1 MGEDFE
7 DSVDTSSF
15 DDISTD
21 TTDTSSFSDPVD
33 VGDMM
38 DDIPAEPLESFDVE
52 PLDSSFETELPTAE
66 ATDIDSLMDGAA
78 DTYMTE
84 EVPSD
89 TLDSSGLDPSDLSS
103 DIDDYEMDA
112 GSDMVDLMD
121 KAAMESLDDVSLDSS
136 EANETNEDD
145 IEALMND
152 AETVSEADENLPTT
166 ETNAFDGGEE
176 TEIEVESILNTE
188 EVPSSEASDLQDDIP
203 SDITEDAS
211 ELLDV
216 SDLMDETE
224 INDPGSFVDES
235 LENTTITDEMTEMS
249 PAEADIKDEVATDEI
264 SDIDEPSDSIVD
276 KTDADN
282 NIDIQEIQQDTQEET
297 EMTLDMKDTPLD
309 AELSAYD
316 QLAYY
321 YNSHNYGQQD
331 YAEYSKD
338 PEWQELNNAYLQEQG
353 REPVDYSNGE
363 APLDAELPAYDQL
376 EDYYNSHNYGQQDY
390 AEYSKDPEWQE
401 LNNAYLQEQGREP
414 VDYSNGEAPNINDIR
429 DELIAA
435 GIPEGGSE
443 LDAILANEQAG
454 INMSNNSKTEGNI
467 IEEDMNDLLSREPLE
482 QSDSDVYK
490 AKTNSEI
497 PIIQEDGT
505 VDTLE
510 NIMNR
515 VDQDTPAEHLDAE
528 PYKATP
534 ISEIPIAQEGGTVD
548 TLENIMNRVD
558 QDTPTEHLDV
568 EPYKTIPLSDTT
580 VVQED
585 SAVDSLESLM
595 DQEEQEM
602 NNGSYDSAPEA
613 LSSEELPNQSRIDEL
628 KAEKEELLS
637 LKEQLLEYQQ
647 EHPKEIDQD
656 EGAIVRVLKK
666 DGSDTSVVHHDYE
679 AELAD
684 LDKGITEWQKV
695 QEEWAAGLN
704 EGLKQISE
712 NPNLSEAER
721 AELIKDNYAKRDLF
735 SQNYDKEFAELQA
748 AREELAGKVSSS
760 QLDATNAV
768 QEIDVTDVPKLE
780 DVSDWINDINPN
792 YDPFDWQSPYSNN
805 CGSCAFAVEQR
816 LDGNTDIS
824 ATSENIG
831 TIEEMNKIT
840 GMEQVAMSPD
850 EIKDYLVSQGP
861 GSHGIVGIDRVSG
874 PGHWFNAYYDGEKVV
889 AIDGQTGEIN
899 DWPPDYGDVTNWDIS
914 VRKEEA

>member
-297 EMTLDMKDTPLD
+297 EMTFDMKDTPLD

-316 QLAYY
+316 QLA
-321 YNSHNYGQQD
+321 
-331 YAEYSKD
+331 
-338 PEWQELNNAYLQEQG
+338 
-353 REPVDYSNGE
+353 
-363 APLDAELPAYDQL
+363 
-376 EDYYNSHNYGQQDY
+376 DYYNSHNYGQQDY

-414 VDYSNGEAPNINDIR
+414 VDYSNGEVPNINDIR

-490 AKTNSEI
+490 AKPNSEI

-534 ISEIPIAQEGGTVD
+534 ISEIPIVQEGGTVD

-568 EPYKTIPLSDTT
+568 EPYKAIPLSDTT

-704 EGLKQISE
+704 EGLKQINE

>member
-235 LENTTITDEMTEMS
+235 LENTTITDEITEMS

-316 QLAYY
+316 QLAY
-321 YNSHNYGQQD
+321 
-331 YAEYSKD
+331 
-338 PEWQELNNAYLQEQG
+338 
-353 REPVDYSNGE
+353 
-363 APLDAELPAYDQL
+363 
-376 EDYYNSHNYGQQDY
+376 YYNSHNYGQQDY

-647 EHPKEIDQD
+647 EHPKETDQD

-704 EGLKQISE
+704 EGLKQINE

-889 AIDGQTGEIN
+889 AMDGQTGEIN

>member
-38 DDIPAEPLESFDVE
+38 DDIPTEPIESFDVE
-52 PLDSSFETELPTAE
+52 PLDNSFETELPTAE
-66 ATDIDSLMDGAA
+66 TTDIDSLMDGAA
-78 DTYMTE
+78 DTYTTE

-112 GSDMVDLMD
+112 GSDIADLMD
-121 KAAMESLDDVSLDSS
+121 EAAMESLDDVSLDSS

-211 ELLDV
+211 EQLDV

-235 LENTTITDEMTEMS
+235 LDNTTITDEMTEVS

-264 SDIDEPSDSIVD
+264 SDIDEPSDFIVD

-297 EMTLDMKDTPLD
+297 EMTLDMKDTTLD

-316 QLAYY
+316 QLA
-321 YNSHNYGQQD
+321 
-331 YAEYSKD
+331 
-338 PEWQELNNAYLQEQG
+338 
-353 REPVDYSNGE
+353 
-363 APLDAELPAYDQL
+363 
-376 EDYYNSHNYGQQDY
+376 DYYNSHNYGQQDY

-401 LNNAYLQEQGREP
+401 LNNAYLQELEREP

-435 GIPEGGSE
+435 GIPEGSSE

-454 INMSNNSKTEGNI
+454 IDMSNNSKTEGNI

-490 AKTNSEI
+490 AKPNSEI

-515 VDQDTPAEHLDAE
+515 VDQDTH
-528 PYKATP
+528 K
-534 ISEIPIAQEGGTVD
+534 
-548 TLENIMNRVD
+548 
-558 QDTPTEHLDV
+558 EHLDV
-568 EPYKTIPLSDTT
+568 EPYKAIPLSDTT

-585 SAVDSLESLM
+585 GAVDSLESLM

-679 AELAD
+679 AELVD

-704 EGLKQISE
+704 EELKQINE
-712 NPNLSEAER
+712 NPNFSEAER

>member
-1 MGEDFE
+1 MGEDFD

-15 DDISTD
+15 DEISTD
-21 TTDTSSFSDPVD
+21 TTDTSGFSEPVD
-33 VGDMM
+33 VGSMM

-78 DTYMTE
+78 DTYTTE

-89 TLDSSGLDPSDLSS
+89 TLDSSVLDPSDLSS

-112 GSDMVDLMD
+112 GSDIADLMD
-121 KAAMESLDDVSLDSS
+121 EAAMESLDDVSLDSS

-211 ELLDV
+211 EQLDV

-235 LENTTITDEMTEMS
+235 LENTTITDEMTEVS

-264 SDIDEPSDSIVD
+264 SDIDEPSDSIVG
-276 KTDADN
+276 KTDTDN

-316 QLAYY
+316 QLA
-321 YNSHNYGQQD
+321 
-331 YAEYSKD
+331 
-338 PEWQELNNAYLQEQG
+338 
-353 REPVDYSNGE
+353 
-363 APLDAELPAYDQL
+363 
-376 EDYYNSHNYGQQDY
+376 DYYNSHNYGQQDY

-401 LNNAYLQEQGREP
+401 LNNAYLQELGREP

-435 GIPEGGSE
+435 GIPEGSSE

-454 INMSNNSKTEGNI
+454 IDMSNNSKTEGNI

-490 AKTNSEI
+490 AKPNSEI

-515 VDQDTPAEHLDAE
+515 VDQDTPKEHLDAE

-534 ISEIPIAQEGGTVD
+534 ISEIPIVQEDGTVD

-558 QDTPTEHLDV
+558 QDTPKEHLDV
-568 EPYKTIPLSDTT
+568 EPYKAIPLSDTT

-585 SAVDSLESLM
+585 GAVDSLESLM

-695 QEEWAAGLN
+695 QEEWAAGLS
-704 EGLKQISE
+704 EELKQINE

>member
-38 DDIPAEPLESFDVE
+38 DDIPAEPIESFDAE
-52 PLDSSFETELPTAE
+52 PLDNSFETELPTAE

-297 EMTLDMKDTPLD
+297 EMTFDMKDTSLD

-316 QLAYY
+316 QLA
-321 YNSHNYGQQD
+321 
-331 YAEYSKD
+331 
-338 PEWQELNNAYLQEQG
+338 
-353 REPVDYSNGE
+353 
-363 APLDAELPAYDQL
+363 
-376 EDYYNSHNYGQQDY
+376 DYYNSHNYGQQDY
-390 AEYSKDPEWQE
+390 AEYSKDPGWQE

-490 AKTNSEI
+490 AKPNSEI

-534 ISEIPIAQEGGTVD
+534 ISEIPIVQEGGTVD

-568 EPYKTIPLSDTT
+568 EPYKAIPLSDTT

-704 EGLKQISE
+704 EGLKQINE

>member
-103 DIDDYEMDA
+103 DIDDYGMDA

-276 KTDADN
+276 KADADN

-297 EMTLDMKDTPLD
+297 EMTFDMKDTPLD

-316 QLAYY
+316 QLA
-321 YNSHNYGQQD
+321 
-331 YAEYSKD
+331 
-338 PEWQELNNAYLQEQG
+338 
-353 REPVDYSNGE
+353 
-363 APLDAELPAYDQL
+363 
-376 EDYYNSHNYGQQDY
+376 DYYNSHNYGQQDY

-429 DELIAA
+429 DELIAE

-467 IEEDMNDLLSREPLE
+467 IEEDMNDFLSREPLE

-490 AKTNSEI
+490 AKPNSEI

-534 ISEIPIAQEGGTVD
+534 ISEIPIVQEGGTVD

-568 EPYKTIPLSDTT
+568 EPYKAIPLSDTT

-704 EGLKQISE
+704 EGLKQINE

-768 QEIDVTDVPKLE
+768 QEIDVTDVPTLE

>member
-235 LENTTITDEMTEMS
+235 LENTTITDGMTEMS

-297 EMTLDMKDTPLD
+297 EMTFDMKDTPLD

-316 QLAYY
+316 QLA
-321 YNSHNYGQQD
+321 
-331 YAEYSKD
+331 
-338 PEWQELNNAYLQEQG
+338 
-353 REPVDYSNGE
+353 
-363 APLDAELPAYDQL
+363 
-376 EDYYNSHNYGQQDY
+376 DYYNSHNYGQQDY

-429 DELIAA
+429 NELIAA

-482 QSDSDVYK
+482 QSDFDVYK
-490 AKTNSEI
+490 AKPNSEI

-534 ISEIPIAQEGGTVD
+534 ISEIPIVQEGGTVD

-568 EPYKTIPLSDTT
+568 EPYKAIPLSDTT

-704 EGLKQISE
+704 EGLKQINE

>member
-103 DIDDYEMDA
+103 DIDDYGMDA

-276 KTDADN
+276 KADADN

-297 EMTLDMKDTPLD
+297 EMTFDMKDTPLD

-316 QLAYY
+316 QLA
-321 YNSHNYGQQD
+321 
-331 YAEYSKD
+331 
-338 PEWQELNNAYLQEQG
+338 
-353 REPVDYSNGE
+353 
-363 APLDAELPAYDQL
+363 
-376 EDYYNSHNYGQQDY
+376 DYYNSHNYGQQDY

-467 IEEDMNDLLSREPLE
+467 IEEDMNDFLSREPLE

-490 AKTNSEI
+490 AKPNSEI

-534 ISEIPIAQEGGTVD
+534 ISEIPIVQEGGTVD

-568 EPYKTIPLSDTT
+568 EPYKAIPLSDTT

-704 EGLKQISE
+704 EGLKQINE

-780 DVSDWINDINPN
+780 DVSDWINDINLN

>member
-235 LENTTITDEMTEMS
+235 LENTTITDEITEMS

-282 NIDIQEIQQDTQEET
+282 SIDIQEIQQDTQEET

-316 QLAYY
+316 QLAY
-321 YNSHNYGQQD
+321 
-331 YAEYSKD
+331 
-338 PEWQELNNAYLQEQG
+338 
-353 REPVDYSNGE
+353 
-363 APLDAELPAYDQL
+363 
-376 EDYYNSHNYGQQDY
+376 YYNSHNYGQQDY

-647 EHPKEIDQD
+647 EHPKETDQD

-704 EGLKQISE
+704 EGLKQINE

>member
-103 DIDDYEMDA
+103 DIDDYGMDA

-152 AETVSEADENLPTT
+152 AETVSEADENLPTI

-276 KTDADN
+276 KADADN

-297 EMTLDMKDTPLD
+297 EMTFDMKDTPLD

-316 QLAYY
+316 QLA
-321 YNSHNYGQQD
+321 
-331 YAEYSKD
+331 
-338 PEWQELNNAYLQEQG
+338 
-353 REPVDYSNGE
+353 
-363 APLDAELPAYDQL
+363 
-376 EDYYNSHNYGQQDY
+376 DYYNSHNYGQQDY

-467 IEEDMNDLLSREPLE
+467 IEEDMNDFLSREPLE

-490 AKTNSEI
+490 AKPNSEI

-534 ISEIPIAQEGGTVD
+534 ISEIPIVQEGGTVD

-568 EPYKTIPLSDTT
+568 EPYKAIPLSDTT

-647 EHPKEIDQD
+647 QHPKEIDQD

-704 EGLKQISE
+704 EGLKQINE

>member
-7 DSVDTSSF
+7 ASVDTSSF

-21 TTDTSSFSDPVD
+21 TADSNIFSDSVD

-66 ATDIDSLMDGAA
+66 AMDIDSLMDGAA
-78 DTYMTE
+78 DTYATE
-84 EVPSD
+84 EAPSD
-89 TLDSSGLDPSDLSS
+89 TLDSSGLDPSDTSS

-112 GSDMVDLMD
+112 GSDIADIMDEATVESFDEGAADMTEVDD
-121 KAAMESLDDVSLDSS
+121 TTENDMEM
-136 EANETNEDD
+136 
-145 IEALMND
+145 LMND
-152 AETVSEADENLPTT
+152 VEPALASAGDLSEIEIDTLENSSDSDSEIDSLLEAEEMPTGESADLVENLSSDST
-166 ETNAFDGGEE
+166 EE
-176 TEIEVESILNTE
+176 TQDGTDI
-188 EVPSSEASDLQDDIP
+188 SS
-203 SDITEDAS
+203 
-211 ELLDV
+211 
-216 SDLMDETE
+216 LMDET
-224 INDPGSFVDES
+224 DVDDTFSFDDES
-235 LENTTITDEMTEMS
+235 LEDTSDVSETEDMAIVDTDMQSEVTTE
-249 PAEADIKDEVATDEI
+249 EVSE
-264 SDIDEPSDSIVD
+264 SSEPLDSIPV
-276 KTDADN
+276 DADTEN
-282 NIDIQEIQQDTQEET
+282 NPDIIDIQDNAQGEMDEALT
-297 EMTLDMKDTPLD
+297 EGTDAQPDSPLD

-316 QLAYY
+316 QLA
-321 YNSHNYGQQD
+321 
-331 YAEYSKD
+331 
-338 PEWQELNNAYLQEQG
+338 
-353 REPVDYSNGE
+353 
-363 APLDAELPAYDQL
+363 
-376 EDYYNSHNYGQQDY
+376 DYYNSHNYGQQDY

-401 LNNAYLQEQGREP
+401 LNNAYLQELGREP
-414 VDYSNGEAPNINDIR
+414 VDYSGDGKSDISDIR

-435 GIPEGGSE
+435 GIPEGSSE
-443 LDAILANEQAG
+443 LDAILANEQEG
-454 INMSNNSKTEGNI
+454 LDMSNSSKAEGNI
-467 IEEDMNDLLSREPLE
+467 IEEDMNDLLSKASLE

-490 AKTNSEI
+490 AKPISEI
-497 PIIQEDGT
+497 SVIQEDGT

-510 NIMNR
+510 N
-515 VDQDTPAEHLDAE
+515 
-528 PYKATP
+528 
-534 ISEIPIAQEGGTVD
+534 
-548 TLENIMNRVD
+548 
-558 QDTPTEHLDV
+558 
-568 EPYKTIPLSDTT
+568 
-580 VVQED
+580 
-585 SAVDSLESLM
+585 LM
-595 DQEEQEM
+595 YQTEQEM
-602 NNGSYDSAPEA
+602 NDGSYDSAPKA

-647 EHPKEIDQD
+647 EHPEEIDQD

-695 QEEWAAGLN
+695 QEEWAAGLS
-704 EGLKQISE
+704 EELKQINE
-712 NPNLSEAER
+712 NPNLSDAER

-760 QLDATNAV
+760 YLDATNAV
-768 QEIDVTDVPKLE
+768 QEIDVADVPKLE

-840 GMEQVAMSPD
+840 GMEQVSMSPE

>member
-1 MGEDFE
+1 
-7 DSVDTSSF
+7 
-15 DDISTD
+15 
-21 TTDTSSFSDPVD
+21 
-33 VGDMM
+33 
-38 DDIPAEPLESFDVE
+38 
-52 PLDSSFETELPTAE
+52 
-66 ATDIDSLMDGAA
+66 
-78 DTYMTE
+78 
-84 EVPSD
+84 
-89 TLDSSGLDPSDLSS
+89 
-103 DIDDYEMDA
+103 
-112 GSDMVDLMD
+112 
-121 KAAMESLDDVSLDSS
+121 
-136 EANETNEDD
+136 
-145 IEALMND
+145 
-152 AETVSEADENLPTT
+152 
-166 ETNAFDGGEE
+166 
-176 TEIEVESILNTE
+176 
-188 EVPSSEASDLQDDIP
+188 
-203 SDITEDAS
+203 
-211 ELLDV
+211 
-216 SDLMDETE
+216 
-224 INDPGSFVDES
+224 
-235 LENTTITDEMTEMS
+235 
-249 PAEADIKDEVATDEI
+249 
-264 SDIDEPSDSIVD
+264 
-276 KTDADN
+276 
-282 NIDIQEIQQDTQEET
+282 
-297 EMTLDMKDTPLD
+297 
-309 AELSAYD
+309 
-316 QLAYY
+316 
-321 YNSHNYGQQD
+321 
-331 YAEYSKD
+331 
-338 PEWQELNNAYLQEQG
+338 
-353 REPVDYSNGE
+353 
-363 APLDAELPAYDQL
+363 
-376 EDYYNSHNYGQQDY
+376 
-390 AEYSKDPEWQE
+390 
-401 LNNAYLQEQGREP
+401 
-414 VDYSNGEAPNINDIR
+414 
-429 DELIAA
+429 
-435 GIPEGGSE
+435 
-443 LDAILANEQAG
+443 
-454 INMSNNSKTEGNI
+454 
-467 IEEDMNDLLSREPLE
+467 
-482 QSDSDVYK
+482 
-490 AKTNSEI
+490 
-497 PIIQEDGT
+497 
-505 VDTLE
+505 
-510 NIMNR
+510 
-515 VDQDTPAEHLDAE
+515 
-528 PYKATP
+528 
-534 ISEIPIAQEGGTVD
+534 
-548 TLENIMNRVD
+548 
-558 QDTPTEHLDV
+558 
-568 EPYKTIPLSDTT
+568 
-580 VVQED
+580 
-585 SAVDSLESLM
+585 
-595 DQEEQEM
+595 M

-704 EGLKQISE
+704 EEFKQINE

-899 DWPPDYGDVTNWDIS
+899 DWPPDYGDVANWDIS

>member
-89 TLDSSGLDPSDLSS
+89 TLDSSGLDPSDISS

-235 LENTTITDEMTEMS
+235 LENTTITDELTEMS

-316 QLAYY
+316 QLA
-321 YNSHNYGQQD
+321 
-331 YAEYSKD
+331 
-338 PEWQELNNAYLQEQG
+338 
-353 REPVDYSNGE
+353 
-363 APLDAELPAYDQL
+363 
-376 EDYYNSHNYGQQDY
+376 DYYNSHNYGQQDY

-454 INMSNNSKTEGNI
+454 IDMSNNSKTEGNI

-497 PIIQEDGT
+497 PIIQED
-505 VDTLE
+505 
-510 NIMNR
+510 
-515 VDQDTPAEHLDAE
+515 
-528 PYKATP
+528 
-534 ISEIPIAQEGGTVD
+534 GTVD

-602 NNGSYDSAPEA
+602 NNGSYDSAPEE

-704 EGLKQISE
+704 EGLKQINE

-735 SQNYDKEFAELQA
+735 SQNYDKEFAELQV

>member
-15 DDISTD
+15 DDISAD
-21 TTDTSSFSDPVD
+21 TTDTSSFSDSVD
-33 VGDMM
+33 VGSMM

-78 DTYMTE
+78 DTYTTE

-112 GSDMVDLMD
+112 GSDIADLMD
-121 KAAMESLDDVSLDSS
+121 EAAMESLDDVSLDSS

-211 ELLDV
+211 EQLDV

-224 INDPGSFVDES
+224 INDPGLFVDES
-235 LENTTITDEMTEMS
+235 LESTTITDEMTEVS

-297 EMTLDMKDTPLD
+297 EMTLDMKDTPLN

-316 QLAYY
+316 QLA
-321 YNSHNYGQQD
+321 
-331 YAEYSKD
+331 
-338 PEWQELNNAYLQEQG
+338 
-353 REPVDYSNGE
+353 
-363 APLDAELPAYDQL
+363 
-376 EDYYNSHNYGQQDY
+376 DYYNSHNYGQQDY

-401 LNNAYLQEQGREP
+401 LNNAYLQELGREP

-435 GIPEGGSE
+435 GIPEGSSE

-454 INMSNNSKTEGNI
+454 IDMSNNSKTEGNI

-490 AKTNSEI
+490 AKPNSEI

-510 NIMNR
+510 KIMNR
-515 VDQDTPAEHLDAE
+515 VDQDTP
-528 PYKATP
+528 K
-534 ISEIPIAQEGGTVD
+534 
-548 TLENIMNRVD
+548 
-558 QDTPTEHLDV
+558 EHLDV
-568 EPYKTIPLSDTT
+568 EPYKAIPLSDTT

-585 SAVDSLESLM
+585 GAVDSLESLM

-704 EGLKQISE
+704 EELKQINE

>member
-7 DSVDTSSF
+7 GSVDTSSF

-38 DDIPAEPLESFDVE
+38 DDIPTEPIESFDVE
-52 PLDSSFETELPTAE
+52 PLDNSFETELPTTE

-78 DTYMTE
+78 DTYTTE
-84 EVPSD
+84 EAPSD
-89 TLDSSGLDPSDLSS
+89 TLDSSGLDPSDISS
-103 DIDDYEMDA
+103 DIDDYEMDT
-112 GSDMVDLMD
+112 GSDIADLMD
-121 KAAMESLDDVSLDSS
+121 EAAMESLDDVSLDSS

-211 ELLDV
+211 EQLDV

-235 LENTTITDEMTEMS
+235 LESTTITDEMTEVS

-282 NIDIQEIQQDTQEET
+282 NIDIQVIQQDTQEET

-316 QLAYY
+316 QLA
-321 YNSHNYGQQD
+321 
-331 YAEYSKD
+331 
-338 PEWQELNNAYLQEQG
+338 
-353 REPVDYSNGE
+353 
-363 APLDAELPAYDQL
+363 
-376 EDYYNSHNYGQQDY
+376 DYYNSHNYGQQDY

-401 LNNAYLQEQGREP
+401 LNNAYLQELGREP

-429 DELIAA
+429 DELMAA
-435 GIPEGGSE
+435 GIPEGSSE

-454 INMSNNSKTEGNI
+454 IDMSNNSKTEGNI

-490 AKTNSEI
+490 AKPNSEI

-510 NIMNR
+510 KIMNR
-515 VDQDTPAEHLDAE
+515 VDQDTP
-528 PYKATP
+528 K
-534 ISEIPIAQEGGTVD
+534 
-548 TLENIMNRVD
+548 
-558 QDTPTEHLDV
+558 EHLDV
-568 EPYKTIPLSDTT
+568 EPYKAIPLSDTT

-585 SAVDSLESLM
+585 GEVDSLESLM

-704 EGLKQISE
+704 EEFKQINE

-899 DWPPDYGDVTNWDIS
+899 DWPPDYGDVANWDIS

>member
-89 TLDSSGLDPSDLSS
+89 TLDSSGLDPSDISS

-235 LENTTITDEMTEMS
+235 LENTTITDELTEMS

-316 QLAYY
+316 QLA
-321 YNSHNYGQQD
+321 
-331 YAEYSKD
+331 
-338 PEWQELNNAYLQEQG
+338 
-353 REPVDYSNGE
+353 
-363 APLDAELPAYDQL
+363 
-376 EDYYNSHNYGQQDY
+376 DYYNSHNYGQQDY

-454 INMSNNSKTEGNI
+454 IDMSNNSKTEGNI

-497 PIIQEDGT
+497 PIIQED
-505 VDTLE
+505 
-510 NIMNR
+510 
-515 VDQDTPAEHLDAE
+515 
-528 PYKATP
+528 
-534 ISEIPIAQEGGTVD
+534 GTVD

-602 NNGSYDSAPEA
+602 NNGSYDSAPEE

-656 EGAIVRVLKK
+656 EGAIVKVLKK

-704 EGLKQISE
+704 EGLKQINE

-735 SQNYDKEFAELQA
+735 SQNYDKEFAELQV

>member
-297 EMTLDMKDTPLD
+297 EMTFDMKDTPLD

-316 QLAYY
+316 QLA
-321 YNSHNYGQQD
+321 
-331 YAEYSKD
+331 
-338 PEWQELNNAYLQEQG
+338 
-353 REPVDYSNGE
+353 
-363 APLDAELPAYDQL
+363 
-376 EDYYNSHNYGQQDY
+376 DYYNSHNYGQQDY

-467 IEEDMNDLLSREPLE
+467 IKEDMNDLLSREPLE

-490 AKTNSEI
+490 AKPNSEI

-534 ISEIPIAQEGGTVD
+534 ISEIPIVQEGGTVD

-568 EPYKTIPLSDTT
+568 EPYKAIPLSDTT

-704 EGLKQISE
+704 EGLKQINE

>member
-1 MGEDFE
+1 MGEDFD

-15 DDISTD
+15 DEISTD
-21 TTDTSSFSDPVD
+21 TTDTSGFSEPVD
-33 VGDMM
+33 VGSMM

-52 PLDSSFETELPTAE
+52 QLNSSFETELPTAE
-66 ATDIDSLMDGAA
+66 ATDIDGLMDDAA
-78 DTYMTE
+78 DTYTTE

-112 GSDMVDLMD
+112 GSDIADLMD
-121 KAAMESLDDVSLDSS
+121 EAAMESLDDVSLDSS

-211 ELLDV
+211 EQLDV

-235 LENTTITDEMTEMS
+235 LDNTTITDEMTEVS

-297 EMTLDMKDTPLD
+297 EMPLDMKDTPLD

-316 QLAYY
+316 QLA
-321 YNSHNYGQQD
+321 
-331 YAEYSKD
+331 
-338 PEWQELNNAYLQEQG
+338 
-353 REPVDYSNGE
+353 
-363 APLDAELPAYDQL
+363 
-376 EDYYNSHNYGQQDY
+376 DYYNSHNYGQQDY

-401 LNNAYLQEQGREP
+401 LNNAYLQELGREP

-435 GIPEGGSE
+435 GIPEGSSE

-454 INMSNNSKTEGNI
+454 IDMSNNSKTEGNI

-490 AKTNSEI
+490 AKPNSEI

-515 VDQDTPAEHLDAE
+515 VDQDTH
-528 PYKATP
+528 K
-534 ISEIPIAQEGGTVD
+534 
-548 TLENIMNRVD
+548 
-558 QDTPTEHLDV
+558 EHLDV
-568 EPYKTIPLSDTT
+568 EPYKAIPLSDTT

-585 SAVDSLESLM
+585 GAVDSLESLM

-679 AELAD
+679 VELAD

-704 EGLKQISE
+704 EELKQINE

-748 AREELAGKVSSS
+748 AREDLAGKVSSS
-760 QLDATNAV
+760 QLDAKNAV

>member
-1 MGEDFE
+1 MGEDFD

-15 DDISTD
+15 DEISTD
-21 TTDTSSFSDPVD
+21 TTDTSGFSEPVD
-33 VGDMM
+33 VGSMM

-52 PLDSSFETELPTAE
+52 QLDSSFETELPTAE
-66 ATDIDSLMDGAA
+66 ATDIDSLMEGAA
-78 DTYMTE
+78 DTYTTE

-112 GSDMVDLMD
+112 GSDIADLMD
-121 KAAMESLDDVSLDSS
+121 EAAMESLDDVSLDSS

-211 ELLDV
+211 EQLDV

-235 LENTTITDEMTEMS
+235 LDNTTIPDEMTEVS

-316 QLAYY
+316 QLA
-321 YNSHNYGQQD
+321 
-331 YAEYSKD
+331 
-338 PEWQELNNAYLQEQG
+338 
-353 REPVDYSNGE
+353 
-363 APLDAELPAYDQL
+363 
-376 EDYYNSHNYGQQDY
+376 DYYNSHNYGQQDY

-401 LNNAYLQEQGREP
+401 LNNAYLQELGREP

-435 GIPEGGSE
+435 GIPEGSSE

-454 INMSNNSKTEGNI
+454 IDMSNNSKTEGNI

-490 AKTNSEI
+490 AKPNSEI

-515 VDQDTPAEHLDAE
+515 VDQDTH
-528 PYKATP
+528 K
-534 ISEIPIAQEGGTVD
+534 
-548 TLENIMNRVD
+548 
-558 QDTPTEHLDV
+558 EHLDV
-568 EPYKTIPLSDTT
+568 EPYKAIPLSDTT

-585 SAVDSLESLM
+585 GAVDSLESLM

-704 EGLKQISE
+704 EELKQINE

-748 AREELAGKVSSS
+748 ARENLAGKVSSS
-760 QLDATNAV
+760 QLDAKNAV

>member
-363 APLDAELPAYDQL
+363 AP
-376 EDYYNSHNYGQQDY
+376 
-390 AEYSKDPEWQE
+390 
-401 LNNAYLQEQGREP
+401 
-414 VDYSNGEAPNINDIR
+414 NINDIR

-497 PIIQEDGT
+497 PIIQED
-505 VDTLE
+505 
-510 NIMNR
+510 
-515 VDQDTPAEHLDAE
+515 
-528 PYKATP
+528 
-534 ISEIPIAQEGGTVD
+534 GTVD

-712 NPNLSEAER
+712 NPNSDYSCHG
-721 AELIKDNYAKRDLF
+721 ELCGRYCIDYSRNIPLDTGDFPQSSHRITRQPQHIF
-735 SQNYDKEFAELQA
+735 Q
-748 AREELAGKVSSS
+748 GKGCC
-760 QLDATNAV
+760 LHN
-768 QEIDVTDVPKLE
+768 L
-780 DVSDWINDINPN
+780 
-792 YDPFDWQSPYSNN
+792 
-805 CGSCAFAVEQR
+805 
-816 LDGNTDIS
+816 
-824 ATSENIG
+824 
-831 TIEEMNKIT
+831 
-840 GMEQVAMSPD
+840 
-850 EIKDYLVSQGP
+850 P
-861 GSHGIVGIDRVSG
+861 GRT
-874 PGHWFNAYYDGEKVV
+874 PL
-889 AIDGQTGEIN
+889 
-899 DWPPDYGDVTNWDIS
+899 
-914 VRKEEA
+914 

>member
-1 MGEDFE
+1 MGEDFD

-15 DDISTD
+15 DEISTD
-21 TTDTSSFSDPVD
+21 TTDTSGFSEPVD
-33 VGDMM
+33 VGSMM

-52 PLDSSFETELPTAE
+52 QLNSSFETELPTAE

-78 DTYMTE
+78 DTYTTE

-112 GSDMVDLMD
+112 GSDIADLMD
-121 KAAMESLDDVSLDSS
+121 EAAMESLDDVSLDSS

-211 ELLDV
+211 EQLDV

-235 LENTTITDEMTEMS
+235 LDNTTITDEMTEVL

-297 EMTLDMKDTPLD
+297 EMPLDMKDTPLD

-316 QLAYY
+316 QLA
-321 YNSHNYGQQD
+321 
-331 YAEYSKD
+331 
-338 PEWQELNNAYLQEQG
+338 
-353 REPVDYSNGE
+353 
-363 APLDAELPAYDQL
+363 
-376 EDYYNSHNYGQQDY
+376 DYYNSHNYGQQDY

-401 LNNAYLQEQGREP
+401 LNNAYLQELGREP

-435 GIPEGGSE
+435 GIPEGSSE

-454 INMSNNSKTEGNI
+454 IDMSNNSKTEGNI

-490 AKTNSEI
+490 AKPNSEI
-497 PIIQEDGT
+497 PII
-505 VDTLE
+505 
-510 NIMNR
+510 
-515 VDQDTPAEHLDAE
+515 
-528 PYKATP
+528 
-534 ISEIPIAQEGGTVD
+534 QEGGTVD

-558 QDTPTEHLDV
+558 QDTHKEHLDV
-568 EPYKTIPLSDTT
+568 EPYKAIPLSDTT
-580 VVQED
+580 VVQKD
-585 SAVDSLESLM
+585 GAVDSLESLM

-679 AELAD
+679 VELAD

-704 EGLKQISE
+704 EELKQINE

-748 AREELAGKVSSS
+748 AREDLAGKVSSS
-760 QLDATNAV
+760 QLDAKNAV
-768 QEIDVTDVPKLE
+768 QGIDVTDVPKLE

>member
-1 MGEDFE
+1 MGEDLD

-15 DDISTD
+15 DEISTD
-21 TTDTSSFSDPVD
+21 TTDTSGFSEPVD
-33 VGDMM
+33 VGSTM

-52 PLDSSFETELPTAE
+52 QLNSSFETELPTAE

-78 DTYMTE
+78 DTYTTE

-112 GSDMVDLMD
+112 GSDIADLMD
-121 KAAMESLDDVSLDSS
+121 EAAMESLDDVSLDSS

-211 ELLDV
+211 EQLDV

-235 LENTTITDEMTEMS
+235 LDNTTITDEMTEVS

-316 QLAYY
+316 QLA
-321 YNSHNYGQQD
+321 
-331 YAEYSKD
+331 
-338 PEWQELNNAYLQEQG
+338 
-353 REPVDYSNGE
+353 
-363 APLDAELPAYDQL
+363 
-376 EDYYNSHNYGQQDY
+376 DYYNSHNYGQQDY

-401 LNNAYLQEQGREP
+401 LNNAYLQELGREP

-435 GIPEGGSE
+435 GIPEGSSE
-443 LDAILANEQAG
+443 LDALLANEQAG
-454 INMSNNSKTEGNI
+454 IDMSNNSKTEGNI

-490 AKTNSEI
+490 AKPNSEI

-515 VDQDTPAEHLDAE
+515 VDQDTH
-528 PYKATP
+528 K
-534 ISEIPIAQEGGTVD
+534 
-548 TLENIMNRVD
+548 
-558 QDTPTEHLDV
+558 EHLDV
-568 EPYKTIPLSDTT
+568 EPYKAIPLSDTT

-585 SAVDSLESLM
+585 GAVDSLESLM

-704 EGLKQISE
+704 EELKQINE

-748 AREELAGKVSSS
+748 AREDLAGKVSSS
-760 QLDATNAV
+760 QLDAKNAV

>member
-38 DDIPAEPLESFDVE
+38 DDIPAEPIESFDAE
-52 PLDSSFETELPTAE
+52 PLDNSFETELPTAE

-297 EMTLDMKDTPLD
+297 EMTFDMKDTSLD

-316 QLAYY
+316 QLA
-321 YNSHNYGQQD
+321 
-331 YAEYSKD
+331 
-338 PEWQELNNAYLQEQG
+338 
-353 REPVDYSNGE
+353 
-363 APLDAELPAYDQL
+363 
-376 EDYYNSHNYGQQDY
+376 DYYNSHNYGQQDY

-490 AKTNSEI
+490 AKPNSEI

-534 ISEIPIAQEGGTVD
+534 ISEIPIVQEGGTVD

-568 EPYKTIPLSDTT
+568 EPYKAIPLSDTT

-704 EGLKQISE
+704 EGLKQINE

-874 PGHWFNAYYDGEKVV
+874 PGHWFNAYYDGKGGCHRW
-889 AIDGQTGEIN
+889 ANRRNQRLAAGL
-899 DWPPDYGDVTNWDIS
+899 W
-914 VRKEEA
+914 

>member
-103 DIDDYEMDA
+103 DIDDYGMDA

-276 KTDADN
+276 KADADN

-297 EMTLDMKDTPLD
+297 EMTFDMKDTPLD

-316 QLAYY
+316 QLA
-321 YNSHNYGQQD
+321 
-331 YAEYSKD
+331 
-338 PEWQELNNAYLQEQG
+338 
-353 REPVDYSNGE
+353 
-363 APLDAELPAYDQL
+363 
-376 EDYYNSHNYGQQDY
+376 DYYNSHNYGQQDY

-467 IEEDMNDLLSREPLE
+467 IEEDMNDFLSREPLE

-490 AKTNSEI
+490 AKPNSEI

-515 VDQDTPAEHLDAE
+515 VDQDTPAEHLDVE
-528 PYKATP
+528 PYKA
-534 ISEIPIAQEGGTVD
+534 
-548 TLENIMNRVD
+548 
-558 QDTPTEHLDV
+558 
-568 EPYKTIPLSDTT
+568 IPLSDTT

-704 EGLKQISE
+704 EGLKQINE

-748 AREELAGKVSSS
+748 AREKLAGKVSSS

>member
-297 EMTLDMKDTPLD
+297 EMTFDMKDTPLD

-316 QLAYY
+316 QLAY
-321 YNSHNYGQQD
+321 
-331 YAEYSKD
+331 
-338 PEWQELNNAYLQEQG
+338 
-353 REPVDYSNGE
+353 
-363 APLDAELPAYDQL
+363 
-376 EDYYNSHNYGQQDY
+376 YYNSHNYGQQDY

-454 INMSNNSKTEGNI
+454 INISNNSKTEGNI

-490 AKTNSEI
+490 AKPNSEI

-534 ISEIPIAQEGGTVD
+534 ISEIPIVQEGGTVD

-568 EPYKTIPLSDTT
+568 EPYKAIPLSDTT

-704 EGLKQISE
+704 EGLKQINE

>member
-103 DIDDYEMDA
+103 DIDDYGMDA

-276 KTDADN
+276 KADADN

-297 EMTLDMKDTPLD
+297 EMTFDMKDTPLD

-316 QLAYY
+316 QLA
-321 YNSHNYGQQD
+321 
-331 YAEYSKD
+331 
-338 PEWQELNNAYLQEQG
+338 
-353 REPVDYSNGE
+353 
-363 APLDAELPAYDQL
+363 
-376 EDYYNSHNYGQQDY
+376 DYYNSHNYGQQDY

-467 IEEDMNDLLSREPLE
+467 IEEDMNDFLSREPLE

-490 AKTNSEI
+490 AKPNSEI

-534 ISEIPIAQEGGTVD
+534 ISEIPIVQEGGTVD

-568 EPYKTIPLSDTT
+568 EPYKAISLSDTT

-704 EGLKQISE
+704 EGLKQINE

>member
-1 MGEDFE
+1 MGEDFD

-15 DDISTD
+15 DEISTD
-21 TTDTSSFSDPVD
+21 TTDTSGFSEPVD
-33 VGDMM
+33 VGSMM

-52 PLDSSFETELPTAE
+52 QLNSSFETELPTAE

-78 DTYMTE
+78 DTYTTE

-112 GSDMVDLMD
+112 GSDIADLMD
-121 KAAMESLDDVSLDSS
+121 EAAMESLDDVSLDSS

-211 ELLDV
+211 EQLDV

-235 LENTTITDEMTEMS
+235 LDNTTITDEMTEVL

-297 EMTLDMKDTPLD
+297 EMPLDMKDTPLD

-316 QLAYY
+316 QLA
-321 YNSHNYGQQD
+321 
-331 YAEYSKD
+331 
-338 PEWQELNNAYLQEQG
+338 
-353 REPVDYSNGE
+353 
-363 APLDAELPAYDQL
+363 
-376 EDYYNSHNYGQQDY
+376 DYYNSHNYGQQDY

-401 LNNAYLQEQGREP
+401 LNNAYLQELGREP

-435 GIPEGGSE
+435 GIPEGSSE

-454 INMSNNSKTEGNI
+454 IDMSNNSKTEGNI

-490 AKTNSEI
+490 AKPNSEI
-497 PIIQEDGT
+497 PII
-505 VDTLE
+505 
-510 NIMNR
+510 
-515 VDQDTPAEHLDAE
+515 
-528 PYKATP
+528 
-534 ISEIPIAQEGGTVD
+534 QEGGTVD

-558 QDTPTEHLDV
+558 QDTHKEHLDV
-568 EPYKTIPLSDTT
+568 EPYKAIPLSDTT
-580 VVQED
+580 VVQKD
-585 SAVDSLESLM
+585 GAVDSLESLM

-679 AELAD
+679 VELAD
-684 LDKGITEWQKV
+684 LDKGITEWQKA

-704 EGLKQISE
+704 EELKQINE

-748 AREELAGKVSSS
+748 AREDLAGKVSSS
-760 QLDATNAV
+760 QLDAKNAV
-768 QEIDVTDVPKLE
+768 QGIDVTDVPKLE

>member
-103 DIDDYEMDA
+103 DIDDYGMDA

-276 KTDADN
+276 KADADN

-297 EMTLDMKDTPLD
+297 EMTFDMKDTPLD

-316 QLAYY
+316 QLA
-321 YNSHNYGQQD
+321 
-331 YAEYSKD
+331 
-338 PEWQELNNAYLQEQG
+338 
-353 REPVDYSNGE
+353 
-363 APLDAELPAYDQL
+363 
-376 EDYYNSHNYGQQDY
+376 DYYNSHNYGQQDY

-467 IEEDMNDLLSREPLE
+467 IEEDMNDFLSREPLE

-490 AKTNSEI
+490 AKPNSEI

-515 VDQDTPAEHLDAE
+515 VDQDTP
-528 PYKATP
+528 
-534 ISEIPIAQEGGTVD
+534 
-548 TLENIMNRVD
+548 
-558 QDTPTEHLDV
+558 TEHLDV
-568 EPYKTIPLSDTT
+568 EPYKAISLSDTT

-704 EGLKQISE
+704 EGLKQINE

>member
-1 MGEDFE
+1 MGEDLD

-15 DDISTD
+15 DEISTD
-21 TTDTSSFSDPVD
+21 TTDTSGFSEPVD
-33 VGDMM
+33 VGSTM

-52 PLDSSFETELPTAE
+52 QLNSSFETELPTAE

-78 DTYMTE
+78 DTYTTE

-112 GSDMVDLMD
+112 GSDIADLMD
-121 KAAMESLDDVSLDSS
+121 EAAMESLDDVSLDSS

-211 ELLDV
+211 EQLDV

-235 LENTTITDEMTEMS
+235 LDNTTITDEMTEVS

-316 QLAYY
+316 QLA
-321 YNSHNYGQQD
+321 
-331 YAEYSKD
+331 
-338 PEWQELNNAYLQEQG
+338 
-353 REPVDYSNGE
+353 
-363 APLDAELPAYDQL
+363 
-376 EDYYNSHNYGQQDY
+376 DYYNSHNYGQQDY

-401 LNNAYLQEQGREP
+401 LNNAYLQELGREP

-435 GIPEGGSE
+435 GIPEGSSE
-443 LDAILANEQAG
+443 LDALLANEQAG
-454 INMSNNSKTEGNI
+454 IDMSNNSKTEGNI

-490 AKTNSEI
+490 AKPNSEI

-515 VDQDTPAEHLDAE
+515 VDQDTH
-528 PYKATP
+528 K
-534 ISEIPIAQEGGTVD
+534 
-548 TLENIMNRVD
+548 
-558 QDTPTEHLDV
+558 EHLDV
-568 EPYKTIPLSDTT
+568 EPYKAIPLSDTT

-585 SAVDSLESLM
+585 GAVDSLESLM

-704 EGLKQISE
+704 EELKQINE

-721 AELIKDNYAKRDLF
+721 AELIKDIYAKRDLF

-748 AREELAGKVSSS
+748 AREDLAGKVSSS
-760 QLDATNAV
+760 QLDAKNAV

>member
-103 DIDDYEMDA
+103 DIDDYGMDA

-276 KTDADN
+276 KADADN

-297 EMTLDMKDTPLD
+297 EMTFDMKDTPLD

-316 QLAYY
+316 QLA
-321 YNSHNYGQQD
+321 
-331 YAEYSKD
+331 
-338 PEWQELNNAYLQEQG
+338 
-353 REPVDYSNGE
+353 
-363 APLDAELPAYDQL
+363 
-376 EDYYNSHNYGQQDY
+376 DYYNSHNYGQQDY

-414 VDYSNGEAPNINDIR
+414 VDYSNGEAPNINDMR

-467 IEEDMNDLLSREPLE
+467 IEEDMNDFLSREPLE

-490 AKTNSEI
+490 AKPNSEI

-534 ISEIPIAQEGGTVD
+534 ISEIPIVQEGGTVD

-568 EPYKTIPLSDTT
+568 EPYKAIPLSDTT

-704 EGLKQISE
+704 EGLKQINE

>member
-1 MGEDFE
+1 MGEDFD

-15 DDISTD
+15 DEISTD
-21 TTDTSSFSDPVD
+21 TTDTSGFSEPVD
-33 VGDMM
+33 VGSMM

-52 PLDSSFETELPTAE
+52 PLDSSFEAELPTAE

-78 DTYMTE
+78 NTYTTE
-84 EVPSD
+84 DVPTD
-89 TLDSSGLDPSDLSS
+89 ALDSSDLDPSDLSS

-112 GSDMVDLMD
+112 GSDIADLMD
-121 KAAMESLDDVSLDSS
+121 EAAMESLDDVSLDSS

-211 ELLDV
+211 EQLDV

-235 LENTTITDEMTEMS
+235 LENTTITDEMTEVS

-264 SDIDEPSDSIVD
+264 SDIDEPSDSIVG

-316 QLAYY
+316 QLA
-321 YNSHNYGQQD
+321 
-331 YAEYSKD
+331 
-338 PEWQELNNAYLQEQG
+338 
-353 REPVDYSNGE
+353 
-363 APLDAELPAYDQL
+363 
-376 EDYYNSHNYGQQDY
+376 DYYNSHNYGQQDY

-401 LNNAYLQEQGREP
+401 LNNAYLQELGREP

-435 GIPEGGSE
+435 GIPEGSSE

-454 INMSNNSKTEGNI
+454 IDMSNNSKTEGNI

-490 AKTNSEI
+490 AKPNSEI

-515 VDQDTPAEHLDAE
+515 VDQDTP
-528 PYKATP
+528 K
-534 ISEIPIAQEGGTVD
+534 
-548 TLENIMNRVD
+548 
-558 QDTPTEHLDV
+558 EHLDV
-568 EPYKTIPLSDTT
+568 EPYKAIPLSDTT

-585 SAVDSLESLM
+585 GAVDSLESLM

-695 QEEWAAGLN
+695 QEEWAAGLS
-704 EGLKQISE
+704 EELKQINE

>member
-1 MGEDFE
+1 MGEDFD

-15 DDISTD
+15 DEISTD
-21 TTDTSSFSDPVD
+21 TTDTSGFSEPVD
-33 VGDMM
+33 VGSMM

-52 PLDSSFETELPTAE
+52 PLDSSFEAELPTAE

-78 DTYMTE
+78 NTYTTE
-84 EVPSD
+84 DVPTD
-89 TLDSSGLDPSDLSS
+89 ALDSSDLDPSDLSS

-112 GSDMVDLMD
+112 GSDIADLMD
-121 KAAMESLDDVSLDSS
+121 EAAMESLDDVSLDSS

-211 ELLDV
+211 EQLDV

-235 LENTTITDEMTEMS
+235 LENTTITDEMTEVS

-264 SDIDEPSDSIVD
+264 SDIDEPSDSIVG

-316 QLAYY
+316 QLA
-321 YNSHNYGQQD
+321 
-331 YAEYSKD
+331 
-338 PEWQELNNAYLQEQG
+338 
-353 REPVDYSNGE
+353 
-363 APLDAELPAYDQL
+363 
-376 EDYYNSHNYGQQDY
+376 DYYNSHNYGQQDY

-401 LNNAYLQEQGREP
+401 LNNAYLQELGREP

-435 GIPEGGSE
+435 GIPEGSSE

-454 INMSNNSKTEGNI
+454 IDMSNNSKTEGNI

-490 AKTNSEI
+490 AKPNSEI

-515 VDQDTPAEHLDAE
+515 VDQDTPKEHLDAE

-534 ISEIPIAQEGGTVD
+534 ISEIPIVQEDGTVD

-558 QDTPTEHLDV
+558 QDTPKEHLDV
-568 EPYKTIPLSDTT
+568 EPYKAIPLSDTT

-585 SAVDSLESLM
+585 GAVDSLESLM

-695 QEEWAAGLN
+695 QEEWAAGLS
-704 EGLKQISE
+704 EELKQINE

>member
-38 DDIPAEPLESFDVE
+38 DDIPAEPIESFDAE
-52 PLDSSFETELPTAE
+52 PLDNSFETELPTAE

-297 EMTLDMKDTPLD
+297 EMTFDMKDTSLD

-316 QLAYY
+316 QLA
-321 YNSHNYGQQD
+321 
-331 YAEYSKD
+331 
-338 PEWQELNNAYLQEQG
+338 
-353 REPVDYSNGE
+353 
-363 APLDAELPAYDQL
+363 
-376 EDYYNSHNYGQQDY
+376 DYYNSHNYGQQDY

-490 AKTNSEI
+490 AKPNSEI

-534 ISEIPIAQEGGTVD
+534 ISEIPIVQEGGTVD

-568 EPYKTIPLSDTT
+568 EPYKAIPLSDTT

-704 EGLKQISE
+704 EGLKQINE

>member
-1 MGEDFE
+1 
-7 DSVDTSSF
+7 
-15 DDISTD
+15 
-21 TTDTSSFSDPVD
+21 
-33 VGDMM
+33 MM

-103 DIDDYEMDA
+103 DIDDYGMDA

-276 KTDADN
+276 KADADN

-297 EMTLDMKDTPLD
+297 EMTFDMKDTPLD

-316 QLAYY
+316 QLA
-321 YNSHNYGQQD
+321 
-331 YAEYSKD
+331 
-338 PEWQELNNAYLQEQG
+338 
-353 REPVDYSNGE
+353 
-363 APLDAELPAYDQL
+363 
-376 EDYYNSHNYGQQDY
+376 DYYNSHNYGQQDY

-467 IEEDMNDLLSREPLE
+467 IEEDMNDFLSREPLE

-490 AKTNSEI
+490 AKPNSEI

-534 ISEIPIAQEGGTVD
+534 ISEIPIVQEGGTVD

-568 EPYKTIPLSDTT
+568 EPYKAIPLSDTT

-704 EGLKQISE
+704 EGLKQINE

>member
-297 EMTLDMKDTPLD
+297 EMTFDMKDTPLD

-316 QLAYY
+316 QLA
-321 YNSHNYGQQD
+321 
-331 YAEYSKD
+331 
-338 PEWQELNNAYLQEQG
+338 
-353 REPVDYSNGE
+353 
-363 APLDAELPAYDQL
+363 
-376 EDYYNSHNYGQQDY
+376 DYYNSHNYGQQDY

-429 DELIAA
+429 NELIAA

-482 QSDSDVYK
+482 QSDFDVYK
-490 AKTNSEI
+490 AKPNSEI

-534 ISEIPIAQEGGTVD
+534 ISEIPIVQEGGTVD

-568 EPYKTIPLSDTT
+568 EPYKAIPLSDTT

-704 EGLKQISE
+704 EGLKQINE

>member
-7 DSVDTSSF
+7 DSVDTLSF

-38 DDIPAEPLESFDVE
+38 DDIPAEPIESFDAE
-52 PLDSSFETELPTAE
+52 PLDNSFETELPTAE

-297 EMTLDMKDTPLD
+297 EMTFDMKDTSLD

-316 QLAYY
+316 QLA
-321 YNSHNYGQQD
+321 
-331 YAEYSKD
+331 
-338 PEWQELNNAYLQEQG
+338 
-353 REPVDYSNGE
+353 
-363 APLDAELPAYDQL
+363 
-376 EDYYNSHNYGQQDY
+376 DYYNSHNYGQQDY
-390 AEYSKDPEWQE
+390 AEYSKDPGWQE

-490 AKTNSEI
+490 AKPNSEI

-534 ISEIPIAQEGGTVD
+534 ISEIPIVQEGGTVD

-568 EPYKTIPLSDTT
+568 EPYKAIPLSDTT

-704 EGLKQISE
+704 EGLKQINE

>member
-15 DDISTD
+15 DDISAD
-21 TTDTSSFSDPVD
+21 TTDTSSFSDSVD
-33 VGDMM
+33 VGSMM

-66 ATDIDSLMDGAA
+66 AADIDSLMDGAA
-78 DTYMTE
+78 DTYTTE

-112 GSDMVDLMD
+112 GSDIADLMD
-121 KAAMESLDDVSLDSS
+121 EAAMESLDDVSLDSS

-211 ELLDV
+211 EQLDV

-235 LENTTITDEMTEMS
+235 LESTTITDEMTEVS

-316 QLAYY
+316 QLA
-321 YNSHNYGQQD
+321 
-331 YAEYSKD
+331 
-338 PEWQELNNAYLQEQG
+338 
-353 REPVDYSNGE
+353 
-363 APLDAELPAYDQL
+363 
-376 EDYYNSHNYGQQDY
+376 DYYNSHNYGQQDY

-401 LNNAYLQEQGREP
+401 LNNAYLQELGREP

-435 GIPEGGSE
+435 GIPEGSSE

-454 INMSNNSKTEGNI
+454 IDMSNNSKTEGNI

-490 AKTNSEI
+490 AKPNSEI

-515 VDQDTPAEHLDAE
+515 VDQDTP
-528 PYKATP
+528 K
-534 ISEIPIAQEGGTVD
+534 
-548 TLENIMNRVD
+548 
-558 QDTPTEHLDV
+558 EHLDV
-568 EPYKTIPLSDTT
+568 EPYKAIPLSDTT

-585 SAVDSLESLM
+585 GAVDSLESLM

-704 EGLKQISE
+704 EELKQINE

>member
-363 APLDAELPAYDQL
+363 AP
-376 EDYYNSHNYGQQDY
+376 
-390 AEYSKDPEWQE
+390 
-401 LNNAYLQEQGREP
+401 
-414 VDYSNGEAPNINDIR
+414 NINDIR

-558 QDTPTEHLDV
+558 QDAPTEHLDV

-721 AELIKDNYAKRDLF
+721 AELIKDNYAKRALF